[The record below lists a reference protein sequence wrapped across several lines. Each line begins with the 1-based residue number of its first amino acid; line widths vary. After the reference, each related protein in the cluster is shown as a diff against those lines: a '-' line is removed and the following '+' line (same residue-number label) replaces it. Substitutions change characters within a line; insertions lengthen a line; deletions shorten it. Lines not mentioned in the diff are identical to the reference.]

1 MNKSLLLGLA
11 FLSLRANAQTAL
23 DIFITDQMENKHIPG
38 VSAVIIKDEKLAW
51 VGNYGVANLS
61 TGQPVD
67 TNTIFM
73 LASISKTITAT
84 AIMQLYEDGYF
95 ELEDD
100 INLHLPFEIYHPS
113 YPDSTITML
122 QLLTHSAAMRDN
134 WDILDTVYVAGD
146 SPLPLGDFMQ
156 GYFEV
161 GGPYY
166 YAEDN
171 FYTYAPGADYNY
183 CNEGIALLGYM
194 VEVFTGQPFNSYCNE
209 HIFEP
214 LCMTNT
220 GWFLSELDTN
230 LIAHPYD
237 YISGSYYDYGL
248 YGYPDYP
255 DGQLRTTSLSLA
267 KFLWMNMFD
276 GNFNGVQILEP
287 ETINLMRSSQIP
299 FIDPTQGLVWYSY
312 EDGGTWWGHS
322 GGDSGVSTDMYFNDD
337 TQTGI
342 IVLANSDNSHI
353 QIWNELIDY
362 AATLNTESSPAITC
376 NIELPL
382 NVEASNQINLTIFP
396 NPASSYLYIETT
408 ENFDNYTI
416 FSYDNK
422 IQMSGNFNSQ
432 KLEIQNLST
441 GLYYLM
447 LHNNIGSEYVIRS
460 FAKI

>member
-113 YPDSTITML
+113 YPDLTITML

-362 AATLNTESSPAITC
+362 AATLNTESSPSITC

-382 NVEASNQINLTIFP
+382 NVAASNQINLTIFP

>member
-1 MNKSLLLGLA
+1 MYKCILIGLA
-11 FLSLRANAQTAL
+11 CLSMNANAQTAL
-23 DIFITDQMENKHIPG
+23 DIYITDQMENKHIPG

-61 TGQPVD
+61 TGQAVD
-67 TNTIFM
+67 TNTLFM

-95 ELEDD
+95 ELTDD

-134 WDILDTVYVAGD
+134 WNILDTVYVAGD

-194 VEVFTGQPFNSYCNE
+194 VEIFTGQSFNSYCNE
-209 HIFEP
+209 HIFQP

-237 YISGSYYDYGL
+237 YISGNYFDYGL

-276 GNFNGVQILEP
+276 GNFNGVQLLEL

-322 GGDSGVSTDMYFNDD
+322 GGDSGVSTDMYFNED

-342 IVLANSDNSHI
+342 IVLTNSDNSHT
-353 QIWNELIDY
+353 QIWNELVDF
-362 AATLNTESSPAITC
+362 AATLNTENSPAITC
-376 NIELPL
+376 NSELPL
-382 NVEASNQINLTIFP
+382 NVITSNQTHLTLFP

-408 ENFDNYTI
+408 ENFDNYAI
-416 FSYDNK
+416 ISAEGKLQLSGKLFSNK
-422 IQMSGNFNSQ
+422 IELN
-432 KLEIQNLST
+432 NLSS
-441 GLYYLM
+441 GLYYLKIRN
-447 LHNNIGSEYVIRS
+447 LQGEIIGVSS
-460 FAKI
+460 FVKL

>member
-1 MNKSLLLGLA
+1 MKKWLVISLV
-11 FLSLRANAQTAL
+11 SLCTSANAQTAL
-23 DIFITDQMENKHIPG
+23 DIYITDQMGNKHIPG

-61 TGQPVD
+61 TGQAVD
-67 TNTIFM
+67 TNTLFM

-84 AIMQLYEDGYF
+84 AIMQLYEENYF

-134 WDILDTVYVAGD
+134 WNILDTVYVAGD

-156 GYFEV
+156 GYFEA

-237 YISGSYYDYGL
+237 YISGNYYDYGL

-267 KFLWMNMFD
+267 KFLWMNMHE

-322 GGDSGVSTDMYFNDD
+322 GGDSGVSTDMYFNED
-337 TQTGI
+337 TQIGI
-342 IVLANSDNSHI
+342 IVLTNSDNSHI
-353 QIWNELIDY
+353 QIWNELVEFATTID
-362 AATLNTESSPAITC
+362 TENSPTINC

-382 NVEASNQINLTIFP
+382 DAASLGQISLTIFP
-396 NPASSYLYIETT
+396 NPASTSLYIQTSVEI
-408 ENFDNYTI
+408 DNYRIISTEGKLQANGKL
-416 FSYDNK
+416 SSNK
-422 IQMSGNFNSQ
+422 LDINNLSKGLFY
-432 KLEIQNLST
+432 LEISNKKGEIL
-441 GLYYLM
+441 GV
-447 LHNNIGSEYVIRS
+447 GSFV
-460 FAKI
+460 KL

>member
-23 DIFITDQMENKHIPG
+23 DIYITDQMENKHIPG

-67 TNTIFM
+67 TNTLFM

-287 ETINLMRSSQIP
+287 ETINLIRSSQIP

-322 GGDSGVSTDMYFNDD
+322 GGDSGVSTDMYFNED

-396 NPASSYLYIETT
+396 NPASSYLYFETT
-408 ENFDNYTI
+408 DNFDNYTI
-416 FSYDNK
+416 ISAEGKLQASGKLFSNK
-422 IQMSGNFNSQ
+422 IDVND
-432 KLEIQNLST
+432 LSS
-441 GLYYLM
+441 GLYYLQISN
-447 LHNNIGSEYVIRS
+447 LKGNIIGVSS
-460 FAKI
+460 FVKL

>member
-287 ETINLMRSSQIP
+287 ETINLIRSSQIP

-322 GGDSGVSTDMYFNDD
+322 GGDSGVSTDMYFNED

-353 QIWNELIDY
+353 QLWNELIDY

-382 NVEASNQINLTIFP
+382 NLGAFNQINLTIFP
-396 NPASSYLYIETT
+396 NPASSYLYFETT
-408 ENFDNYTI
+408 DNFDNYTI
-416 FSYDNK
+416 ISAEGKLQASGKLFSNK
-422 IQMSGNFNSQ
+422 IDVND
-432 KLEIQNLST
+432 LSS
-441 GLYYLM
+441 GLYYLQISN
-447 LHNNIGSEYVIRS
+447 LKGNIIGVSS
-460 FAKI
+460 FVKL

>member
-95 ELEDD
+95 ELADD

-362 AATLNTESSPAITC
+362 AATLNTESSPSITC

-396 NPASSYLYIETT
+396 NPASSFLYIETK

-416 FSYDNK
+416 ISAEGKLQASGKLFSNK
-422 IQMSGNFNSQ
+422 IDVNDISS
-432 KLEIQNLST
+432 
-441 GLYYLM
+441 GLYYLQISN
-447 LHNNIGSEYVIRS
+447 LKGNIIGVSS
-460 FAKI
+460 FVKL

>member
-194 VEVFTGQPFNSYCNE
+194 VEVFTGQPFNNYCNE

-287 ETINLMRSSQIP
+287 ETINLIRSSQIP

-322 GGDSGVSTDMYFNDD
+322 GGDSGVSTDMYFNED

-353 QIWNELIDY
+353 QLWNELIDY

-382 NVEASNQINLTIFP
+382 NLGASNQINLTIFP
-396 NPASSYLYIETT
+396 NPASSYLYFETT
-408 ENFDNYTI
+408 DNFDNYTI
-416 FSYDNK
+416 ISAEGKLQASGKLFSNK
-422 IQMSGNFNSQ
+422 IDVND
-432 KLEIQNLST
+432 LSS
-441 GLYYLM
+441 GLYYLQISN
-447 LHNNIGSEYVIRS
+447 LKGNIIGVSS
-460 FAKI
+460 FVKL

>member
-1 MNKSLLLGLA
+1 MKKCLLTILIS
-11 FLSLRANAQTAL
+11 LSLSANAQTAL
-23 DIFITDQMENKHIPG
+23 DIFITDQMENKHISG

-51 VGNYGVANLS
+51 VGNYGVANIS

-67 TNTIFM
+67 TNTLFM

-84 AIMQLYEDGYF
+84 AIMQLYEENYF

-122 QLLTHSAAMRDN
+122 QLLTHSSAMRDN

-146 SPLPLGDFMQ
+146 SPLSLGAFMQ
-156 GYFEV
+156 GYFEA

-171 FYTYAPGADYNY
+171 FYSYAPSADYNY

-194 VEVFTGQPFNSYCNE
+194 VEVFTGQSFNSYCNE

-237 YISGSYYDYGL
+237 YIGGSYIDYGL

-255 DGQLRTTSLSLA
+255 DGQLRTTALSLA
-267 KFLWMNMFD
+267 KFLWMNMNA

-322 GGDSGVSTDMYFNDD
+322 GGDSGVSTDMYFNEDN
-337 TQTGI
+337 QTGI
-342 IVLANSDNSHI
+342 IVLTNSDNSHT
-353 QIWNELIDY
+353 QIWNELVEF
-362 AATLNTESSPAITC
+362 ANTLNTENAPSITC
-376 NIELPL
+376 NAALPL
-382 NVEASNQINLTIFP
+382 ALEKNLIPAMDIHP
-396 NPASSYLYIETT
+396 NPAHSNIYISGSINNTT
-408 ENFDNYTI
+408 YTI
-416 FSYDNK
+416 VNMAGNIMIKDALTSPK
-422 IQMSGNFNSQ
+422 IDVEFLPS
-432 KLEIQNLST
+432 
-441 GLYYLM
+441 GLYYIILQNENEAQTQIS
-447 LHNNIGSEYVIRS
+447 HFI
-460 FAKI
+460 KI

>member
-287 ETINLMRSSQIP
+287 ETINLIRSSQIP

-322 GGDSGVSTDMYFNDD
+322 GGDSGVSTDMYFNED

-353 QIWNELIDY
+353 QILNELIDF

-396 NPASSYLYIETT
+396 NPASSFLYIETT

-416 FSYDNK
+416 ISAEGKLQASGKLFSNK
-422 IQMSGNFNSQ
+422 IDVNDISS
-432 KLEIQNLST
+432 
-441 GLYYLM
+441 GLYYLQISN
-447 LHNNIGSEYVIRS
+447 LKGNIIGVSS
-460 FAKI
+460 FVKL

>member
-67 TNTIFM
+67 TNTLFM

-287 ETINLMRSSQIP
+287 ETINLIRSSQIP

-362 AATLNTESSPAITC
+362 AATLNTESSPSITC

-396 NPASSYLYIETT
+396 NPASSFLYIETT

-416 FSYDNK
+416 ISAEGKLQASGKLFSNK
-422 IQMSGNFNSQ
+422 IDVNDISS
-432 KLEIQNLST
+432 
-441 GLYYLM
+441 GLYYLQISN
-447 LHNNIGSEYVIRS
+447 LKGNIIGVSS
-460 FAKI
+460 FVKL

>member
-362 AATLNTESSPAITC
+362 AATLNTESSPSITC

-396 NPASSYLYIETT
+396 NPASSFLYIETT

-416 FSYDNK
+416 ISAEGKLQASGKLFSNK
-422 IQMSGNFNSQ
+422 IDVNDISS
-432 KLEIQNLST
+432 
-441 GLYYLM
+441 GLYYLQISN
-447 LHNNIGSEYVIRS
+447 LKGNIIGVSS
-460 FAKI
+460 FVKL

>member
-67 TNTIFM
+67 TNTLFM

-362 AATLNTESSPAITC
+362 AATLNTESSPSITC

>member
-287 ETINLMRSSQIP
+287 ETINLIRSSQIP

-362 AATLNTESSPAITC
+362 AATLNTESSPSITC

-396 NPASSYLYIETT
+396 NPASSFLYIETT

-416 FSYDNK
+416 ISAEGKLQASGKLFSNK
-422 IQMSGNFNSQ
+422 IDVNDISS
-432 KLEIQNLST
+432 
-441 GLYYLM
+441 GLYYLQISN
-447 LHNNIGSEYVIRS
+447 LKGNIIGVSS
-460 FAKI
+460 FVKL

>member
-67 TNTIFM
+67 TNTLFM

-95 ELEDD
+95 ELADD

-287 ETINLMRSSQIP
+287 ETINLIRSSQIP

-362 AATLNTESSPAITC
+362 AATLNTESSPSITC

-396 NPASSYLYIETT
+396 NPASSFLYIETT

-416 FSYDNK
+416 ISAEGKLQASGKLFSNK
-422 IQMSGNFNSQ
+422 IDVNDISS
-432 KLEIQNLST
+432 
-441 GLYYLM
+441 GLYYLQISN
-447 LHNNIGSEYVIRS
+447 LKGNIIGVSS
-460 FAKI
+460 FVKL

>member
-1 MNKSLLLGLA
+1 MYKCILIGLA
-11 FLSLRANAQTAL
+11 CLSMIANAQTAL
-23 DIFITDQMENKHIPG
+23 DIYITDQMENKHIPG

-61 TGQPVD
+61 TGQAVD
-67 TNTIFM
+67 TNTLFM

-95 ELEDD
+95 ELTDD

-134 WDILDTVYVAGD
+134 WNILDTVYVAGD

-209 HIFEP
+209 HIIEP

-267 KFLWMNMFD
+267 KFLWMNMYN
-276 GNFNGVQILEP
+276 GNFNGVQLLQP
-287 ETINLMRSSQIP
+287 ETIELIRASQIP

-322 GGDSGVSTDMYFNDD
+322 GGDSGVSTDMYFNED

-342 IVLANSDNSHI
+342 IVLTNSDNSHT
-353 QIWNELIDY
+353 QIWNELVDF
-362 AATLNTESSPAITC
+362 AATLNTENSPAITC
-376 NIELPL
+376 NSELPL
-382 NVEASNQINLTIFP
+382 NVITSNQTHLTLFP

-408 ENFDNYTI
+408 ENFDNYAI
-416 FSYDNK
+416 ISAEGKLQLSGKLFSNK
-422 IQMSGNFNSQ
+422 IELN
-432 KLEIQNLST
+432 NLSS
-441 GLYYLM
+441 GLYYLKIRN
-447 LHNNIGSEYVIRS
+447 LQGEIIGVSS
-460 FAKI
+460 FVKL

>member
-67 TNTIFM
+67 TNTLFM

-95 ELEDD
+95 ELADD

-267 KFLWMNMFD
+267 KF
-276 GNFNGVQILEP
+276 
-287 ETINLMRSSQIP
+287 
-299 FIDPTQGLVWYSY
+299 
-312 EDGGTWWGHS
+312 
-322 GGDSGVSTDMYFNDD
+322 
-337 TQTGI
+337 
-342 IVLANSDNSHI
+342 
-353 QIWNELIDY
+353 
-362 AATLNTESSPAITC
+362 
-376 NIELPL
+376 
-382 NVEASNQINLTIFP
+382 
-396 NPASSYLYIETT
+396 
-408 ENFDNYTI
+408 
-416 FSYDNK
+416 
-422 IQMSGNFNSQ
+422 
-432 KLEIQNLST
+432 
-441 GLYYLM
+441 
-447 LHNNIGSEYVIRS
+447 
-460 FAKI
+460 

>member
-1 MNKSLLLGLA
+1 MKKWLLISLV
-11 FLSLRANAQTAL
+11 SLCTSANAQTAL

-67 TNTIFM
+67 TNTLFM

-84 AIMQLYEDGYF
+84 AIMQLYEENYF

-171 FYTYAPGADYNY
+171 FYTYAPGVDYNY

-194 VEVFTGQPFNSYCNE
+194 VEVFTGQPFNNYCNE

-276 GNFNGVQILEP
+276 GNFNGVQILEL
-287 ETINLMRSSQIP
+287 ETINLIRSSQIP

-322 GGDSGVSTDMYFNDD
+322 GGDSGVSTDMYFNED

-362 AATLNTESSPAITC
+362 ATTLNTESSPSITC

-382 NVEASNQINLTIFP
+382 NVATSNQINLTIFP

>member
-67 TNTIFM
+67 TNTLFM

-396 NPASSYLYIETT
+396 NPASSFLYIETT

-416 FSYDNK
+416 ISAEGKLQASGKLFSNK
-422 IQMSGNFNSQ
+422 IDVNDISS
-432 KLEIQNLST
+432 
-441 GLYYLM
+441 GLYYLQISN
-447 LHNNIGSEYVIRS
+447 LKGNIIGVSS
-460 FAKI
+460 FVKL